1 METMRRPFQG
11 VWNIIRFN
19 WPYYV
24 ISVSVFIALLLIKDN
39 LGAGADY
46 IIIGLLTVIFCA
58 TTISILASYFIYDHT
73 KLYEF
78 SWLKDTNSDS
88 CSTIVNINA
97 GFDETSNIIKHIY
110 SNCQLKVFDFYDP
123 QKHTE
128 PSIKRARKAYAA
140 FPGTQQVNTRHLP
153 MEDHSTGKVFAFFSA
168 HEIRDA
174 EERIQFCK
182 EIKRILKQEG
192 QLIVTE
198 HLRDPANFLVYNIG
212 FFHFLSK
219 KTWLNTF
226 ESSGF
231 KISNEIKITPFVTT
245 FILVKD
251 GTES

>member
-1 METMRRPFQG
+1 MEAMRRPFQG

-24 ISVSVFIALLLIKDN
+24 ISISGFIGLLFIKGNVS
-39 LGAGADY
+39 AGMDY
-46 IIIGLLTVIFCA
+46 IINGLLTVIFCA
-58 TTISILASYFIYDHT
+58 TTISILASYFIYDHS

-78 SWLKDTNSDS
+78 SWLQNTDTDR

-97 GFDETSNIIKHIY
+97 GFDETSNIIKHVY

-123 QKHTE
+123 RKHTE
-128 PSIKRARKAYAA
+128 ASIKRARRVYPP
-140 FPGTQQVNTRHLP
+140 FPGTQQVNTTHLP
-153 MEDHSTGKVFAFFSA
+153 LEDHSTGKVFTIFAA
-168 HEIRDA
+168 HEIRDD

-182 EIKRILKQEG
+182 EIRRILDVEG

-198 HLRDPANFLVYNIG
+198 HLRDTANFLVYNIG

-226 ESSGF
+226 KRSGF
-231 KISNEIKITPFVTT
+231 KISKEVKKTPFITT

>member
-1 METMRRPFQG
+1 MEAMRRPFQG

-24 ISVSVFIALLLIKDN
+24 ISVSAF
-39 LGAGADY
+39 
-46 IIIGLLTVIFCA
+46 IGLLIIKSNVSSGVDYLINSFLTIIFCA
-58 TTISILASYFIYDHT
+58 TIISILASYFIYDHS
-73 KLYEF
+73 KLYKF
-78 SWLKDTNSDS
+78 SWLQNTGTDN

-97 GFDETSNIIKHIY
+97 GFDETSNIIQHIY

-128 PSIKRARKAYAA
+128 PSIKRARKAYPA

-153 MEDHSTGKVFAFFSA
+153 LEDNSTGKVFAFFAA

-182 EIKRILKQEG
+182 EIRRILTPEG

-198 HLRDPANFLVYNIG
+198 HLRDAANFLVYNIG

-226 ESSGF
+226 ERSGF